1 MSSEL
6 VAQYKVK
13 IEALFPLAK
22 KAYGSRKQDTPAHKA
37 SREYTRLLVEFSSLD
52 GNLPELAK
60 ALKVAYPGI
69 RRRIIME
76 KVSISSIK
84 QERKADISEL
94 PAAIERIKKAKENG
108 GSVFYH
114 NQLTKEYIHGFSLQ
128 DLAKGLGLNSAAPL
142 YCGVQRSLSRASR
155 V

>member
-37 SREYTRLLVEFSSLD
+37 SREYTRLLVEFSSLG

-69 RRRIIME
+69 RRRIIIE
-76 KVSISSIK
+76 

-94 PAAIERIKKAKENG
+94 PAAIERIKKAKEDG

-114 NQLTKEYIHGFSLQ
+114 NQLTKEYINGFSLQ

-142 YCGVQRSLSRASR
+142 YYGVQRSLSRASR

>member
-1 MSSEL
+1 MNSEL
-6 VAQYKVK
+6 VIKYKTK

-22 KAYGSRKQDTPAHKA
+22 KAYGSRKQETPAHKA
-37 SREYTRLLVEFSSLD
+37 SREYTRLLVEFSSLG

-60 ALKVAYPGI
+60 VLKVAYPGL

-76 KVSISSIK
+76 KVSISDI
-84 QERKADISEL
+84 QQHRKADISEL
-94 PAAIERIKKAKENG
+94 PEAIKRIRESRENG

-114 NQLTKEYIHGFSLQ
+114 NQLLKEYINGFSLQ

-142 YCGVQRSLSRASR
+142 YYGVQRSINKASKL
-155 V
+155 